1 LRGFKGSRVF
11 TPCPL
16 KLGWSAYKG
25 REAGFMVLTIEP
37 GIVPSSERI
46 FQGKLKKAN
55 TRASLESYT
64 SYDFSVCSAWL
75 VFQEEIMFE

>member
-1 LRGFKGSRVF
+1 
-11 TPCPL
+11 
-16 KLGWSAYKG
+16 
-25 REAGFMVLTIEP
+25 MVLTIEP

-64 SYDFSVCSAWL
+64 SYDFSVCSA
-75 VFQEEIMFE
+75 